1 MSAVVDFPVKPEARP
16 YLDAFRRSLGEP
28 EWLLAER
35 ERGLA
40 RFAEL
45 GFPSRR
51 GEAWRYLDL
60 GALAERPILPAAA
73 CRADATACSPV
84 SERGVAAHGFAA
96 AGWRLVLLDGR
107 FVPELSALED
117 LPAGVWFGSINRAV
131 RERPALAR
139 MALAAPDAA
148 DPARAFSALNAA
160 FFADGFALEMA
171 PGTALDRPIE
181 VLHLASAGNAGS
193 FHTRSLVALQA
204 GARAELIESFAGV
217 GEYWRNDV
225 LVLRLDEGSA
235 LVRTALVEE
244 SAAAVHFGETAAR
257 LAAEAILSDFVLV
270 LDGGT
275 VRREAM
281 IEAAG
286 ARTRSALNGAY
297 LVAGR
302 RQANIVTTVD
312 HQAPGGE
319 TRELVKGVAAGRGHG
334 VFQGRITVRPGAG
347 QVDAHQLSRNLL
359 LGRRAVI
366 DTKPELEI
374 LADDVKCSH
383 GAAVGDLDEAAL
395 FYLMSRGIARDAAR
409 RLLIEA
415 FLREAVELAGS
426 PALREHLLGRLGRRL
441 AELEE

>member
-16 YLDAFRRSLGEP
+16 YLDAFRRPAGEP
-28 EWLLAER
+28 EWLLEER

-60 GALAERPILPAAA
+60 GALAERPMLPAPA
-73 CRADATACSPV
+73 RPSVP
-84 SERGVAAHGFAA
+84 ERGVAAHGFAA
-96 AGWRLVLLDGR
+96 ARWRLVLLDGR
-107 FVPELSALED
+107 FASELSALED
-117 LPAGVWFGSINRAV
+117 LPAGVWLGSINRAV
-131 RERPALAR
+131 RERPVLAR
-139 MALAAPDAA
+139 AALAAPYGSEPAAA

-160 FFADGFALEMA
+160 LFADGFVLEVA
-171 PGTALDRPIE
+171 PGVVLDRPIE
-181 VLHLASAGNAGS
+181 ILHLASGGNAGS
-193 FHTRSLVALQA
+193 FHTRSLVALRT
-204 GARAELIESFAGV
+204 GARADLVESFAGV

-225 LVLRLDEGSA
+225 LAVRLDEGA
-235 LVRTALVEE
+235 ELVRTALVEE
-244 SAAAVHFGETAAR
+244 AAGAVHFGETAAY
-257 LAAEAILSDFVLV
+257 LAAESVLSDFVLV

-275 VRREAM
+275 VRREAT

-302 RQANIVTTVD
+302 RQANIVATVD
-312 HQAPGGE
+312 HRAPGGE

-334 VFQGRITVRPGAG
+334 AFQGRITVRPGAQ

-374 LADDVKCSH
+374 YADDVKCAH
-383 GAAVGDLDEAAL
+383 GATVGELDAMQL
-395 FYLMSRGIARDAAR
+395 FYAESRGLDPASARA
-409 RLLIEA
+409 LL
-415 FLREAVELAGS
+415 
-426 PALREHLLGRLGRRL
+426 
-441 AELEE
+441 LEGFVMGLW

>member
-1 MSAVVDFPVKPEARP
+1 MSTVVDFPVKPEARP
-16 YLDAFRRSLGEP
+16 YRDAFRRPLGEP

-35 ERGLA
+35 ERNLA

-60 GALAERPILPAAA
+60 GTLAERPMLPAAR
-73 CRADATACSPV
+73 RADAAARSLI
-84 SERGVAAHGFAA
+84 AAHGFAA

-107 FVPELSALED
+107 FVPELSALEG
-117 LPAGVWFGSINRAV
+117 LPAGVWFGSINRALH
-131 RERPALAR
+131 ERPALAR
-139 MALAAPDAA
+139 MALAAPYGSEAAAA
-148 DPARAFSALNAA
+148 DPARTFSALNAA
-160 FFADGFALEMA
+160 FFADGFALEVA
-171 PGTALDRPIE
+171 PGVALDRPIE
-181 VLHLASAGNAGS
+181 VLHLATAGNAGA
-193 FHTRSLVALQA
+193 FHTRSLVALRA
-204 GARAELIESFAGV
+204 GARAGLVESFAGA

-225 LVLRLDEGSA
+225 LVLRLDERA
-235 LVRTALVEE
+235 ELVRTTLVEE
-244 SAAAVHFGETAAR
+244 AADAVHFGETAAR
-257 LAAEAILSDFVLV
+257 LEAGSSLSDFVLM

-281 IEAAG
+281 VEAVG

-302 RQANIVTTVD
+302 RQANIVTTID
-312 HQAPGGE
+312 HRAPGGE

-334 VFQGRITVRPGAG
+334 AFQGRITVRPGAG

-415 FLREAVELAGS
+415 FLREAVDLVGPSAS
-426 PALREHLLGRLGRRL
+426 REHLLGRLGRRL